1 MAQTVRQLG
10 TIDNLAIEAARLLHT
25 HAQRE
30 AARLLAADAEAPTG
44 NDLLDRLIRAY
55 LLPAQAEQRA
65 AQAERTRAAL
75 AAEFKEQE
83 RLRELAARKQKQ

>member
-10 TIDNLAIEAARLLHT
+10 TANNLAIEIARVLHA
-25 HAQRE
+25 HAQSE

-44 NDLLDRLIRAY
+44 SDLIDRLIRAY
-55 LLPAQAEQRA
+55 FLPAQAEQRA

-83 RLRELAARKQKQ
+83 RLRAQAARKQK